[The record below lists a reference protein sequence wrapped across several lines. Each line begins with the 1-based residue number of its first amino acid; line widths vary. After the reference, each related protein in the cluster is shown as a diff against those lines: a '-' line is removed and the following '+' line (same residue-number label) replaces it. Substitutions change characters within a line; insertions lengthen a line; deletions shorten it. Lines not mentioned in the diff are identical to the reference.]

1 MSGCLDVPGSRLD
14 GLLDRLAPLPQGT
27 PSLSALPIGEVLL
40 RFRGSIGRIPS
51 LGESVLDKEVHG

>member
-1 MSGCLDVPGSRLD
+1 MSLDPGWTVSLTD
-14 GLLDRLAPLPQGT
+14 WLPSPQGT